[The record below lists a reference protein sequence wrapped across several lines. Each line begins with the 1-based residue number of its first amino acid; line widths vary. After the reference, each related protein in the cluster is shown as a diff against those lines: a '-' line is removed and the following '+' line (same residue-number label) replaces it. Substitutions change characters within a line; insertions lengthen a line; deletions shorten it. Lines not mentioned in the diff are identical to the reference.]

1 MISNITVVLISHRSK
16 NKVIK
21 FLKGFSESTKIIIVE
36 NSEDFSIKDN
46 LIIDKKNIKLIFSEN
61 KGYGSAI
68 NLARK

>member
-46 LIIDKKNIKLIFSEN
+46 LIIDKKILN
-61 KGYGSAI
+61 
-68 NLARK
+68 